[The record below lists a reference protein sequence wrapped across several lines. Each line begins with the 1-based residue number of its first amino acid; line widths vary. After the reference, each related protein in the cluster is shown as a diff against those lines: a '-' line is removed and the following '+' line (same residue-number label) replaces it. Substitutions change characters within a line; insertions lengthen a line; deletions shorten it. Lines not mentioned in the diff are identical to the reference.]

1 MRFPTPAFMM
11 FLVASPA
18 LAHGEWRPTKAQIA
32 LVESRIVMPS
42 GAFGPLV
49 SYARYYAGE
58 RRSGRR
64 VIVGEL
70 VRLTKA
76 PVSPPVLKVVGPADL
91 PGIAD
96 GGCGVIQFTYDVSRK
111 ALSPLECGGETPP
124 PPPRP

>member
-1 MRFPTPAFMM
+1 ML

-18 LAHGEWRPTKAQIA
+18 FARDEWHPTRAQIA
-32 LVESRIVMPS
+32 VVESRIVMPQ

-70 VRLTKA
+70 VRLTKE
-76 PVSPPVLKVVGPADL
+76 PVSPPVLKIVLPRDL
-91 PGIAD
+91 PALAD
-96 GGCGVIQFTYDVSRK
+96 FGCGVIRFTYDLRAR
-111 ALSPLECGGETPP
+111 ALSRVECGGENPAP
-124 PPPRP
+124 VR